1 MTMGQFQLIN
11 TTPVLILEN
20 NLITDIIVIIAGFT
34 FSILSIFLTVT
45 NGVNL
50 GYLLATSTYLQSLN
64 VYLPHVLDSISWIF
78 ALVGAFLVTKI
89 EVRLISTLIN
99 RKVDIIF
106 SKIKVPLKDLI
117 LTIMFIIIFLLM
129 GLFVGLII

>member
-1 MTMGQFQLIN
+1 
-11 TTPVLILEN
+11 
-20 NLITDIIVIIAGFT
+20 
-34 FSILSIFLTVT
+34 LTVT

-50 GYLLATSTYLQSLN
+50 GYILATNNYLQSLN
-64 VYLPHVLDSISWIF
+64 VYFPYVIDSISWIF

-89 EVRLISTLIN
+89 EIRLISTLIN
-99 RKVDIIF
+99 KKFDIIF

-117 LTIMFIIIFLLM
+117 LTIMFIIIFLLV

>member
-1 MTMGQFQLIN
+1 MEQFQLIN
-11 TTPVLILEN
+11 TAPVLMFEK
-20 NLITDIIVIIAGFT
+20 NLISDIIVIISGFT

-50 GYLLATSTYLQSLN
+50 GYILATNNYLQSLN
-64 VYLPHVLDSISWIF
+64 VYFPYVIDSISWIF

-89 EVRLISTLIN
+89 EIRLISTLIN
-99 RKVDIIF
+99 KKFDIIF

-117 LTIMFIIIFLLM
+117 LTIMFIIIFLLV